1 MALQPIKMPD
11 VSRRS
16 LPFSYHPVRL
26 ALILVCG
33 AMLAILTI
41 QPAAGWF
48 AHERGQAEVQAGRQ
62 SLALDWFH
70 RASLI
75 DPGTTGYHDD
85 VARTSV
91 QLFHQSGDP
100 TWLVKAVEE
109 EGQAIELNPMD
120 GRFPYRLGTI
130 YGVLAEQNLAKAK
143 RDLLLSQAAQAY
155 EQAIQADPYSPLNYM
170 ALANIR
176 LSEGWVE
183 EAKARLQQAVVTE
196 PNFLPARAM
205 LVELALKAGEHRV
218 ARSEF
223 DVIVAIKRKYE
234 GWVLND
240 LERQFLDV
248 DLDPLGRGLALES
261 K

>member
-11 VSRRS
+11 TSRWS

-26 ALILVCG
+26 ALVLVCG
-33 AMLAILTI
+33 AVLAILTI
-41 QPAAGWF
+41 QPAAGWY
-48 AHERGQAEVQAGRQ
+48 AHERGQAEAQAGRQ
-62 SLALDWFH
+62 GLALDWF
-70 RASLI
+70 RLASLI
-75 DPGTTGYHDD
+75 DPGTTGYHDA

-109 EGQAIELNPMD
+109 EGQAVELNPMD

-130 YGVLAEQNLAKAK
+130 YGVLAEQKLAKAQH
-143 RDLLLSQAAQAY
+143 DLLLSQAAQAY

-176 LSEGWVE
+176 LSEGRVE

-196 PNFLPARAM
+196 PNFLPARTILA
-205 LVELALKAGEHRV
+205 ELSLKAGERKV
-218 ARSEF
+218 TQSEF
-223 DVIVAIKRKYE
+223 DAIVVIKRKYE

-240 LERQFLDV
+240 TERQFLDV
-248 DLDPLGRGLALES
+248 DLSPLGRALALEP